1 MSDRPSPKA
10 AYIRLP
16 RSLGASRRL
25 LKAVFPLVIGVACII
40 LLNTKLEG
48 LDFRA
53 VADVVRT
60 TSFPQ
65 WIAAAAATA
74 VSFWA
79 IGTYDVVVH
88 RHLRTGVPDNV
99 ARVTGAS
106 SIAIAQVLGLGIVTG
121 SLARWRMLQGAGGG
135 MAAAITGVVSASF
148 LGAWALV
155 MVLLALVL
163 PGASLP
169 FGVTGLVL
177 LGAVAVF
184 ALAFAAPTLRI
195 RSLSLRLPSLRSLG
209 SLSVLAL
216 IDIVAAAVALHV
228 LMPAHLDIGFEVL
241 LPIFAIALGCGLFSS
256 TPGGAGPFELAVL
269 TFLPQIDQAPLLGAI
284 LAWRLIYY
292 AVPAVLAVIPLAF
305 PYRLPAKSAPD
316 AGFANL
322 SHASRAECNVM
333 RQNGGFCLSTGRDT
347 SVVAE
352 TGQTLTLMFDPLHGT
367 AQGVTQDLAR
377 EARNRMLIPVI
388 YKCSGPLASAAR
400 DAGWHVARVADD
412 AVVDLAAFNLDGSKY
427 RQLRRKLR
435 NVEKAGVTVAEE
447 KVSDALL
454 DDMARV
460 DVAWLATHNHARGF
474 SMGHFCPEYVAHQRI
489 ITARR
494 DGELLGFVTFHQ
506 TSADMALDLMRH
518 GDDLPDG
525 VMHAMIVAG
534 IEGAKAE
541 GRTRL
546 SLAALP
552 AKCECDGKLGARLR
566 AEITKRS
573 GGAGLTRFKESFGV
587 RRQPLYAAAPS
598 RLGLAVG
605 LADIARAV
613 HATRG

>member
-1 MSDRPSPKA
+1 MSQRPSPKT
-10 AYIRLP
+10 AYLRLP
-16 RSLGASRRL
+16 ASRRL
-25 LKAVFPLVIGVACII
+25 FKAIFPLAIGVACIV

-48 LDFRA
+48 LDFHA
-53 VADVVRT
+53 VSDVVRT
-60 TSFPQ
+60 TSLIQ
-65 WIAAAAATA
+65 WFAAAAATA

-88 RHLRTGVPDNV
+88 RHLRTGVPADV

-135 MAAAITGVVSASF
+135 IAAAITGVVSASF

-169 FGVTGLVL
+169 FALTATVL
-177 LGAVAVF
+177 IGAVAVF
-184 ALAFAAPTLRI
+184 GLAFAAPKLRI
-195 RSLSLRLPSLRSLG
+195 GSLSLRLPSLRALAA
-209 SLSVLAL
+209 LSVLTL
-216 IDIVAAAVALHV
+216 IDIVAAAAALHI
-228 LMPAHLDIGFEVL
+228 LMPAHLAIGFEVL
-241 LPIFAIALGCGLFSS
+241 LPVFAIALGCGLFSS
-256 TPGGAGPFELAVL
+256 TPGGAGPFELAML
-269 TFLPQIDQAPLLGAI
+269 TFLPQIDQAPLLGAV

-292 AVPAVLAVIPLAF
+292 AVPAILAVIPLAF
-305 PYRLPAKSAPD
+305 PYRLPAKTAAD
-316 AGFANL
+316 AGMANL
-322 SHASRAECNVM
+322 SHATRAECGVM
-333 RQNGGFCLSTGRDT
+333 YQNGGFCLPTGRDT

-367 AQGVTQDLAR
+367 TQGVTQALDRAAR
-377 EARNRMLIPVI
+377 DRMLIPTI
-388 YKCSGPLASAAR
+388 YKCSAPLALAAR

-412 AVVDLAAFNLDGSKY
+412 AVIDVAGFHLDGSRH

-435 NVEKAGVTVAEE
+435 NAEKAGVTVAEE
-447 KVSDALL
+447 LLSQPLL
-454 DDMARV
+454 DEMARV
-460 DVAWLATHNHARGF
+460 DVEWLSTHDHARGF
-474 SMGHFCPEYVAHQRI
+474 SMGHFCPEYVARQKI
-489 ITARR
+489 IVARQN
-494 DGELLGFVTFHQ
+494 GVMLGFVTFHQ

-525 VMHAMIVAG
+525 VMHSMIVCA
-534 IEGAKAE
+534 IQAAQAE
-541 GRTRL
+541 GRSKL

-552 AKCECDGKLGARLR
+552 AKSNCDSKLAARLR
-566 AEITKRS
+566 NKIAERS
-573 GGAGLTRFKESFGV
+573 GGHGLTRFKESFGI

-598 RLGLAVG
+598 RVGLAVA

-613 HATRG
+613 HAPRA